1 MEIANI
7 FVGLEVVCVKLRS
20 VSRECVPILLPNL
33 ASQSRAYPS
42 ETVTRIQLP
51 VNQGWKDAQADHP
64 EVMIAFLRRWPHA
77 PGPVGGN
84 G

>member
-1 MEIANI
+1 M
-7 FVGLEVVCVKLRS
+7 R
-20 VSRECVPILLPNL
+20 PNL